1 MMVPFILFGQSYSA
15 LWNQAKEA
23 EEKDLP
29 QTQYKVIQKIVAKAE
44 KEKAYGQLLRAELNA
59 AQVMSVIA
67 PDSLKPAV
75 EKIQQRG
82 EATQDE
88 VLRLVYQTVLYR
100 VISDNRDLEM
110 QAKRPEL
117 TPQLCE
123 QLAQVKEDAYEPF
136 VKKGSDSHYF
146 NHDLLS
152 IVGYELDDLQP
163 LYDYYTK
170 TGNRQA
176 ACLVVARLKHY
187 ASIEELDALIQNYR
201 DLKECGELAMV
212 RYERMYSM
220 PVAER
225 IAYIHEALQH
235 WGSWKRIGRLRNAE
249 QELTN
254 SQYRVSYDHPV
265 VTPQQTQMVRLKGLR
280 HLSSVTMKVYR
291 LNANGDLDASPS
303 YDTGYQKVKRLI
315 QGVAAEETRTYTG
328 KEPYEFFE
336 DSLTLPALPVGVY
349 MVEFTTAPST
359 EPVRHLYN
367 VTDVYT
373 IMEPQPDAL
382 RYVVVRASTGQP
394 IAGAHLRITERN
406 YGNDQVLNVVT
417 DAKGEYLLKTNNP
430 RHQRE
435 VFAYTDDDKACPVF
449 NFYDQYSY
457 YQGQDQVS
465 RTCIYTDRS
474 IYRPGQT
481 VHAAA
486 ILYEVQKGMEHAVT
500 AHQQVTFVL
509 KDANGKKVAEKRTT
523 TDEYGTCAAELTI
536 PSSGLSGQ
544 FTVRVNGQSHVI
556 RVEEYKRP
564 TFHVDFPE
572 VKQVYAAG
580 DTITVKGVAMSY
592 AGVPVQE
599 AKVSYKVTRRTA
611 FWWWSYSRYWDSAIL
626 GYGNDGT
633 EVYRGTATTDAEGQ
647 FEAQV
652 PFDLPETSHPMFY
665 SFVVSA
671 DVTDTAGETHHGELS
686 LPLGNRKQALSVDL
700 PEKVLRDEQNKVT
713 FHLLNAAGKD
723 LEASVRYRIDKGKWQ
738 TTKANVSISLSTLHA
753 PLSSGKHTLEA
764 TCEGDTLQRD
774 FVVFALDDTTPATET
789 DDWFYQSA
797 TQFPAD
803 GKPVTIQVGSSAP
816 DVHIVYSI
824 FAGEKVIESGSID
837 RSNQLINLKLTYEEA
852 YGNGLLLTY
861 AWVKKGKCYTH
872 IARIKRPLPDKKL
885 KLQWTTFRD
894 RLKPGQQEEW
904 TLTVLD
910 SQGKPVDAQLM
921 ATLYDQSLDQLQA
934 HQWSFAPYYNLPM
947 PNSHWTFQVRYQ
959 MSDGAS
965 FDWKRVNEGELL
977 FSVFDHSVYPTPYYG
992 RYHFTRGAVTRSRMK
1007 MNKAAGM
1014 VMDEAM
1020 PMMAMAEVE
1029 EEKAVVANDEADNAA
1044 ETPQAE
1050 ETVQV
1055 RENLNETAFF
1065 YPQLTTAVDGSVVLK
1080 FTLPESLTTWRLLGL
1095 AHTKDLCYGT
1105 IEGLSVAQKDVMIQP
1120 NVPRFLRE
1128 GDAATIA
1135 ARIFNTSEK
1144 DLIGTAVLRLLNPET
1159 NAVVLEQKQSVTL
1172 NAGGTTPVTFNI
1184 SLSIPEQSSPTR
1196 SLSLHSPLST
1206 QLLICQMTVSGA
1218 DFSDGEQHYLPILPA
1233 TEHVTVTVPLTQH
1246 HPGVTTVDLAKLVP
1260 ADATQPK
1267 LTVEYTNKPA
1277 WLMTQALS
1285 VVGTPDNDN
1294 AISLAAAYYAN
1305 SLGRH
1310 ILAQNPQAKRAFEL
1324 WKQEPDANSLM
1335 SALEKNQELKDLL
1348 LNETPWVL
1356 DADNES
1362 EQKQRMGDFFDE
1374 NLMQNRL
1381 QQSLEKLRKLQR
1393 DNGAWSWW
1401 PEMPGSFYMTV
1412 SISEM
1417 LVRLNAMTGHQA
1429 ETAPML
1435 NAAFKFMGQEIIDEV
1450 KEMKKWAKKGH
1461 KPSFPSFKALQWLYL
1476 ATLDGREL
1484 PADVQAAN
1492 AYLLPLLKKEIKNQS
1507 LYEKALTAIILSKT
1521 EPKRA
1526 AEYVQSL
1533 KEYTVYREDMGR
1545 YYDTP
1550 RAGYSW
1556 FDYKIPTQTVAIEAM
1571 QRLTPDD
1578 TETITEMQ
1586 RWLLQS
1592 KRTQAWDT
1600 PINSVNAVYAF
1611 LQGSNALAPQALS
1624 VLKVD
1629 EQPLELPQATAAI
1642 GYVKTNV
1649 PADSKTLTIEKSS
1662 EGTSWGAVY
1671 AQFMQPTK
1679 SVEASASGL
1688 TVTREIISPLS
1699 TLHSPLSIPE
1709 QSSPT
1714 RSLSLHSPL
1723 KVGDRIKVRITIT
1736 ADRDYDFVQLI
1747 DRRAACME
1755 PVRQL
1760 SGYTQGAYCTPK
1772 DCSTNYYI
1780 DMLSK
1785 GKHVI
1790 ETEYYIDRTGTYET
1804 GLCTV
1809 SCAYA
1814 PEFRGTAKSITIK
1827 VGK

>member
-1 MMVPFILFGQSYSA
+1 MLPMWIFGQSYA
-15 LWNQAKEA
+15 ELWKKAVEA
-23 EEKDLP
+23 EQKDLP
-29 QTQYKVIQKIVAKAE
+29 KTQYEVLQKIVAKAE
-44 KEKAYGQLLRAELNA
+44 KENAYGQLLKAELNA

-75 EKIQQRG
+75 ERIQQRG
-82 EATQDE
+82 TSAQDE
-88 VLRLVYQTVLYR
+88 VLRLIYQTVLYR
-100 VISDNRDLEM
+100 VINNNSDLEM
-110 QAKRPEL
+110 KAERPVL

-123 QLAQVKEDAYEPF
+123 KLAQVKEDDYVPF
-136 VKKGSDSHYF
+136 VKKGSDSRYF

-152 IVGYELDDLQP
+152 IVGYELDDLTP
-163 LYDYYTK
+163 LYDYYK
-170 TGNRQA
+170 RSGNREA
-176 ACLVVARLKHY
+176 ACLVVANLKQY
-187 ASIEELDALIQNYR
+187 AKIEELDALIAEYR
-201 DLKECGELAMV
+201 DLKECGELAIA
-212 RYERMYSM
+212 RYERMYGL

-225 IAYIHEALQH
+225 IAYIHEALQQ
-235 WGSWKRIGRLRNAE
+235 WGSWKRMAVLRNAE
-249 QELTN
+249 RELTN
-254 SQYRVSYDHPV
+254 HQYHVSYDHQV
-265 VTPQQTQMVRLKGLR
+265 VLPQQSQTVKLERLR

-303 YDTGYQKVKRLI
+303 YDQGYQKIKKLI
-315 QGVAAEETRTYTG
+315 TGVAAEEKRTFTG
-328 KEPYEFFE
+328 KEPYELF
-336 DSLTLPALPVGVY
+336 DDALTLPALPVGVY
-349 MVEFTTAPST
+349 MVEFTSVPAT
-359 EPVRHLYN
+359 EPVRKLYY

-373 IMEPQPDAL
+373 IMEPQPEAF
-382 RYVVVRASTGQP
+382 RYVVVHASTGQP
-394 IAGAHLRITERN
+394 IAGAHLRITEKH
-406 YGNDQVLNVVT
+406 YGKDQVVNAVT
-417 DAKGEYLLKTNNP
+417 DAKGEYLLKTDNP

-435 VFAYTDDDKACPVF
+435 VFAYTNDDKACPELTA
-449 NFYDQYSY
+449 NNQYSY
-457 YQGQDQVS
+457 YKGQDDVS
-465 RTCIYTDRS
+465 RTCVYTDRS

-486 ILYEVQKGMEHAVT
+486 ILYQVRQGMNHAVDS
-500 AHQQVTFVL
+500 AQQVWFKL
-509 KDANGKKVAEKRTT
+509 MDANGKQVAEKSAV
-523 TDEYGTCAAELTI
+523 TDAYGTCAAELTI
-536 PSSGLSGQ
+536 PSTGLSGL
-544 FTVRVNGQSHVI
+544 FTVRVNGQSHTI

-572 VKQVYAAG
+572 VKQAYAAG
-580 DTITVKGVAMSY
+580 DTITVKGVALSY

-611 FWWWSYSRYWDSAIL
+611 FWWWSYSRYWDTAVL
-626 GYGNDGT
+626 GYGDDGV
-633 EVYRGTATTDAEGQ
+633 EVYSGVAKTDAEGQ
-647 FEAQV
+647 FEALL
-652 PFDLPETSHPMFY
+652 PFDMPATSHPMFY

-700 PEKVLRDEQNKVT
+700 PEKVLRDEQPKAM

-723 LEASVRYRIDKGKWQ
+723 LDADVRYRIDNGQWQ
-738 TTKANVSISLSTLHA
+738 TVKSQQSVSVSEKLK
-753 PLSSGKHTLEA
+753 SGKHTLEA
-764 TCEGDTLQRD
+764 SCQGDTLKRD
-774 FVVFALDDTTPATET
+774 FVVFSLSDTTPATTT

-797 TQFPAD
+797 SQFPND
-803 GKPVTIQVGSSAP
+803 GQPVTIQVGSSAP
-816 DVHIVYSI
+816 DMHIVYSI
-824 FAGEKVIESGSID
+824 FAGEKMIESGAVK
-837 RSNQLINLKLTYEEA
+837 RSNQLINRKFTYKDE
-852 YGNGLLLTY
+852 YKNGLLLTY
-861 AWVKKGKCYTH
+861 AWVKQGKCYTH
-872 IARIKRPLPDKKL
+872 STRIRRPLPDKKL

-904 TLTVLD
+904 TLTVHD
-910 SQGKPVDAQLM
+910 PQGKPVEAQLM

-934 HQWSFAPYYNLPM
+934 HHWSLSPYYNLPM
-947 PNSHWTFQVRYQ
+947 PDTHWGVPFRYQ
-959 MSDGAS
+959 MSGGATYNWRHDS
-965 FDWKRVNEGELL
+965 VHDLVFSHFDK
-977 FSVFDHSVYPTPYYG
+977 DVYPSPYFH
-992 RYHFTRGAVTRSRMK
+992 RYHFSRGALMGSRMRMK
-1007 MNKAAGM
+1007 NAVASMAVEDA
-1014 VMDEAM
+1014 AM
-1020 PMMAMAEVE
+1020 PMAVAM
-1029 EEKAVVANDEADNAA
+1029 EEKAVEVKMDEAADTNA
-1044 ETPQAE
+1044 ETPQQE
-1050 ETVQV
+1050 ESVQV

-1065 YPQLTTAVDGSVVLK
+1065 YPQLTTAAEDGSVALK

-1095 AHTKDLCYGT
+1095 AHTKDLCYGL
-1105 IEGLSVAQKDVMIQP
+1105 IEGLAVAQKDVMIQP

-1128 GDAATIA
+1128 GDAATIS
-1135 ARIFNTSEK
+1135 ARIFNTSERA
-1144 DLIGTAVLRLLNPET
+1144 LSGTARLRLLNAET
-1159 NAVVLEQKQSVTL
+1159 EAVVAEWSQPVSLA
-1172 NAGGTTPVTFNI
+1172 AGGTTPVSFNFDVTGFTANT
-1184 SLSIPEQSSPTR
+1184 S
-1196 SLSLHSPLST
+1196 
-1206 QLLICQMTVSGA
+1206 LLICQMTVSGA

-1233 TEHVTVTVPLTQH
+1233 TEHVTVTVPVTQH
-1246 HPGVTTVDLAKLVP
+1246 HPGVSTVDLSKLVP

-1267 LTVEYTNKPA
+1267 LTVEYTNNPA

-1305 SLGRH
+1305 ALGRH
-1310 ILAQNPQAKRAFEL
+1310 ILQQNPLAKHVFNL
-1324 WKQEPDANSLM
+1324 WKQEAQNASVSTL
-1335 SALEKNQELKDLL
+1335 SSQLEKNQELKDLL

-1356 DADNES
+1356 DADNET
-1362 EQKQRMGDFFDE
+1362 EQRQRMGDFFDA

-1381 QQSLEKLRKLQR
+1381 QQSLDKLRKLQR
-1393 DNGAWSWW
+1393 SSGAWSWW

-1412 SISEM
+1412 SIGEM
-1417 LVRLNAMTGHQA
+1417 LVRLNAMTGENK
-1429 ETAPML
+1429 ETAQML
-1435 NAAFKFMGQEIIDEV
+1435 SSAFKFMGREIIDEV

-1461 KPSFPSFKALQWLYL
+1461 KPTFPSFKALQWLYL

-1484 PADVQAAN
+1484 PADVQEAN
-1492 AYLLPLLKKEIKNQS
+1492 AYLMPLLKKEIKHQS

-1521 EPKRA
+1521 EPKLA

-1556 FDYKIPTQTVAIEAM
+1556 FDYKIPTQTIAIEAM
-1571 QRLTPDD
+1571 QRLTPAD

-1649 PADSKTLTIEKSS
+1649 AADSKTLTIEKSS

-1688 TVTREIISPLS
+1688 IVTRELL
-1699 TLHSPLSIPE
+1699 TKGE
-1709 QSSPT
+1709 
-1714 RSLSLHSPL
+1714 L
-1723 KVGDRIKVRITIT
+1723 KVGDRVKVRITIT
-1736 ADRDYDFVQLI
+1736 ADRDYDFVQVI

-1809 SCAYA
+1809 GCAYA
-1814 PEFRGTAKSITIK
+1814 PEFRGTAKSMTIK
-1827 VGK
+1827 VKK

>member
-1 MMVPFILFGQSYSA
+1 MWLFGQSYSE
-15 LWNQAKEA
+15 LWKKANEA
-23 EEKDLP
+23 EDKDLP
-29 QTQYKVIQKIVAKAE
+29 KTQYEVLQKIVAKAE
-44 KEKAYGQLLRAELNA
+44 KEKAYGQLLKAELNA

-75 EKIQQRG
+75 EQIQKRG
-82 EATQDE
+82 EATKDE

-100 VISDNRDLEM
+100 VISDNRDLEL
-110 QAKRPEL
+110 QATRPTL
-117 TPQLCE
+117 TPKICE

-176 ACLVVARLKHY
+176 ACLVIAELKRY
-187 ASIEELDALIQNYR
+187 ASIEEIDALIQTYR
-201 DLKECGELAMV
+201 DLKECGELAIA
-212 RYERMYSM
+212 RYERMYAF

-225 IAYIHEALQH
+225 IAYIHSALDQ
-235 WGSWKRIGRLRNAE
+235 WGGWKRMGVLRNAE
-249 QELTN
+249 KDLTN
-254 SQYRVSYDHPV
+254 PQFHVAYDHQV
-265 VTPQQTQMVRLKGLR
+265 VTPQQSQTVQLRNLR
-280 HLSSVTMKVYR
+280 HLSSLTMKVYR
-291 LNANGDLDASPS
+291 LNANGDLDDSPT
-303 YDTGYQKVKRLI
+303 YDKGYQKIKKLI
-315 QGVAAEETRTYTG
+315 KGVAAEETRTYTG
-328 KEPYEFFE
+328 KAPYEFFE
-336 DSLTLPALPVGVY
+336 DSLTLSALPVGVY
-349 MVEFTTAPST
+349 MVEFTSAPTT
-359 EPVRHLYN
+359 EPVRRLYY

-373 IMEPQPDAL
+373 IMESQPDAL
-382 RYVVVRASTGQP
+382 RYVVVHASTGQP
-394 IAGAHLRITERN
+394 IPKAHLRIKERN
-406 YGNDQVLNVVT
+406 YGNDHVLNVVT
-417 DAKGEYLLKTNNP
+417 DAKGEYLLKTD
-430 RHQRE
+430 RLHRQRE
-435 VFAYTDDDKACPVF
+435 VFAYTDDDKACPEL
-449 NFYDQYSY
+449 NATNQYSY
-457 YQGQDQVS
+457 YHGQDQVS

-486 ILYEVQKGMEHAVT
+486 IIYEVQKGMEHAVT
-500 AHQQVTFVL
+500 AHKHVNFVL
-509 KDANGKKVAEKRTT
+509 NDANGKKVAEQSTT
-523 TDEYGTCAAELTI
+523 TDDFGTCAAELTI
-536 PSSGLSGQ
+536 PVSGLSGR

-572 VKQVYAAG
+572 VKQAYAAG
-580 DTITVKGVAMSY
+580 DTIQVKGVALSY

-599 AKVSYKVTRRTA
+599 AKVCYKVTRRTA
-611 FWWWSYSRYWDSAIL
+611 FWWWSYSRYWDSAVL
-626 GYGNDGT
+626 GYGHDGV
-633 EVYRGTATTDAEGQ
+633 EVYQGEAKTDAEGQ

-652 PFDLPETSHPMFY
+652 PFNLPETNHPMFY
-665 SFVVSA
+665 TFVVSA

-700 PEKVLRDEQNKVT
+700 PEKVLRDDQPKVT

-723 LEASVRYRIDKGKWQ
+723 LEASVRYRIDNGNWQ
-738 TTKANVSISLSTLHA
+738 EVKTNSPRPLSLSKGTVLK
-753 PLSSGKHTLEA
+753 SGKHSLEA
-764 TCEGDTLQRD
+764 ICEGDTLQRD
-774 FVVFALDDTTPATET
+774 FVVFSLGDTAPATTT

-816 DVHIVYSI
+816 DVHIVYSL

-837 RSNQLINLKLTYEEA
+837 RNNQLINRQFTYKDDYE
-852 YGNGLLLTY
+852 NGLLLTF
-861 AWVKKGKCYTH
+861 AWVKEGKCYTH
-872 IARIKRPLPDKKL
+872 TAHIKRPLPDKKL

-894 RLKPGQQEEW
+894 RLTPGQQEEW
-904 TLTVLD
+904 TLTILD
-910 SQGKPVDAQLM
+910 PQGKPADAQLM

-934 HQWSFAPYYNLPM
+934 HQWSLMPYYNLPM
-947 PNSHWTFQVRYQ
+947 PTSRWTFPSRYQ
-959 MSDGAS
+959 VSAS
-965 FDWKRVNEGELL
+965 ASYDWKHSNEGQLV
-977 FSVFDHSVYPTPYYG
+977 FSVFDHDVYPMPYYG
-992 RYHFTRGAVTRSRMK
+992 RYHFTRGAVMGSRMRL
-1007 MNKAAGM
+1007 NKAAGM

-1020 PMMAMAEVE
+1020 PMAAMAEVE
-1029 EEKAVVANDEADNAA
+1029 EEKAVAVNDEAPDTAA
-1044 ETPQAE
+1044 ETPQE
-1050 ETVQV
+1050 ESSVQV

-1065 YPQLTTAVDGSVVLK
+1065 YPQLTTAADGSVALK

-1120 NVPRFLRE
+1120 NMPRFLRE
-1128 GDAATIA
+1128 GDAATIS

-1144 DLIGTAVLRLLNPET
+1144 DLTGTAVLRFLNPET
-1159 NAVVLEQKQSVTL
+1159 NAVVLEQKQTVSMK
-1172 NAGGTTPVTFNI
+1172 AGGTTPVTFDVR
-1184 SLSIPEQSSPTR
+1184 SLASAGSATVSSR
-1196 SLSLHSPLST
+1196 SLSLSKG
-1206 QLLICQMTVSGA
+1206 LLICQMTVSGA

-1233 TEHVTVTVPLTQH
+1233 TSHVTVTVPVTQH
-1246 HPGVTTVDLAKLVP
+1246 HPGVTTVDLSKLVP

-1267 LTVEYTNKPA
+1267 LTVEYTNQPA

-1285 VVGTPDNDN
+1285 IVGTPDNDN

-1310 ILAQNPQAKRAFEL
+1310 ILKQNPQAKRAFQL
-1324 WKQEPDANSLM
+1324 WKQEPDANSLT

-1356 DADNES
+1356 DADNET

-1381 QQSLEKLRKLQR
+1381 QQSLDKLRKLQR
-1393 DNGAWSWW
+1393 ANGAWSWW

-1417 LVRLNAMTGHQA
+1417 LVRLNEMAGQQS
-1429 ETAPML
+1429 ETTQML
-1435 NAAFKFMGQEIIDEV
+1435 NAAFKFMGREIIDEV

-1461 KPSFPSFKALQWLYL
+1461 KPTFPSFKALQWLYL

-1484 PADVQAAN
+1484 PADVQEAN
-1492 AYLLPLLKKEIKNQS
+1492 AYLMPLLKKEIKNQS

-1521 EPKRA
+1521 EPKLA

-1550 RAGYSW
+1550 RASYSW

-1571 QRLTPDD
+1571 QRLTPAD

-1611 LQGSNALAPQALS
+1611 LQGSNALAPQELS

-1629 EQPLELPQATAAI
+1629 EQPLDLPKATAAI

-1649 PADSKTLTIEKSS
+1649 PAESKTLTIEKSS

-1679 SVEASASGL
+1679 SVEASTSGL
-1688 TVTREIISPLS
+1688 TVTRELISPSGS
-1699 TLHSPLSIPE
+1699 TVSEPVEATVAEPVE
-1709 QSSPT
+1709 A
-1714 RSLSLHSPL
+1714 
-1723 KVGDRIKVRITIT
+1723 KVGDRVKMRITII
-1736 ADRDYDFVQLI
+1736 ADRDYDFVQVI

-1814 PEFRGTAKSITIK
+1814 PEFRGTAKSITIEVK
-1827 VGK
+1827 K

>member
-1 MMVPFILFGQSYSA
+1 MQKKIWTFLIVLMLPMWLFGQSYTE
-15 LWNQAKEA
+15 LWKKAAEA
-23 EEKDLP
+23 ERKDLP
-29 QTQYKVIQKIVAKAE
+29 QTQYQTLQQIVAKAE

-59 AQVMSVIA
+59 AQVMNMIA

-75 EKIQQRG
+75 QRIQQRG
-82 EATQDE
+82 ETTQDE

-100 VISDNRDLEM
+100 VINNNSDLEM
-110 QAKRPEL
+110 HAKQPEL
-117 TPQLCE
+117 TPQLCAK
-123 QLAQVKEDAYEPF
+123 LAQVKEDTYEPF

-152 IVGYELDDLQP
+152 IVGYELDDLSP

-170 TGNRQA
+170 AGNRQA
-176 ACLVVARLKHY
+176 ACLVVAQLKRY
-187 ASIEELDALIQNYR
+187 ASIEELDVLIAQYR
-201 DLKECGELAMV
+201 DLKECGELAIA
-212 RYERMYSM
+212 RYERMYSF

-225 IAYIHEALQH
+225 IAYIHKALQQ
-235 WGSWKRIGRLRNAE
+235 WGGWKRMGILRNAE
-249 QELTN
+249 KELTN
-254 SQYRVSYDHPV
+254 PQYHVSYNCQV
-265 VTPQQTQMVRLKGLR
+265 VTPQQSQMVKLERLR

-291 LNANGDLDASPS
+291 LDANGDFDASPS
-303 YDTGYQKVKRLI
+303 YDYGYQKVKKLI
-315 QGVAAEETRTYTG
+315 KGVAAEETRTYTG
-328 KEPYEFFE
+328 KEPYTFFE
-336 DSLTLPALPVGVY
+336 DSLTLPGLSVGVY

-359 EPVRHLYN
+359 EPVRSLYY

-373 IMEPQPDAL
+373 IMESQPEAL
-382 RYVVVRASTGQP
+382 RYVVVHASTGQP
-394 IAGAHLRITERN
+394 IPGAHLRIKEKN
-406 YGNDQVLNVVT
+406 YGNDRVLNVVT
-417 DAKGEYLLKTNNP
+417 DAKGEYLLKTDRP
-430 RHQRE
+430 RYQRE
-435 VFAYTDDDKACPVF
+435 VFAYTDGDKACPEL
-449 NFYDQYSY
+449 NANNQYIY
-457 YQGQDQVS
+457 YQGQDHVS
-465 RTCIYTDRS
+465 RTSIYTDRS

-481 VHAAA
+481 VHVAA

-500 AHQQVTFVL
+500 AHQSVTFVL
-509 KDANGKKVAEKRTT
+509 NDANGKKVAEKTTT

-536 PSSGLSGQ
+536 PSSGLSGM
-544 FTVRVNGQSHVI
+544 FTVRVNGQSHTV

-572 VKQVYAAG
+572 VKQSYAAG
-580 DTITVKGVAMSY
+580 DTITVKGIALSY

-599 AKVSYKVTRRTA
+599 AKVNYKVTRRTA
-611 FWWWSYSRYWDSAIL
+611 FWWWSYSRYWDSAVL
-626 GYGNDGT
+626 GYGHDGV
-633 EVYRGTATTDAEGQ
+633 EVYQGEATTDAEGQ

-700 PEKVLRDEQNKVT
+700 PEKVLRDEQSKT
-713 FHLLNAAGKD
+713 MFHLLNASGKD
-723 LEASVRYRIDKGKWQ
+723 LDASVRYRIDKGQWQ
-738 TTKANVSISLSTLHA
+738 NVKTQQSVALSNQLK
-753 PLSSGKHTLEA
+753 SGKHTLEA
-764 TCEGDTLQRD
+764 ICEGDTLQRD
-774 FVVFALDDTTPATET
+774 FVVFALDDQVPATET

-797 TQFPAD
+797 VQFPAD
-803 GKPVTIQVGSSAP
+803 GKPVTIQVGSSAS
-816 DVHIVYSI
+816 DVHIVYSL
-824 FAGEKVIESGSID
+824 FAGEKVLESGAID
-837 RSNQLINLKLTYEEA
+837 RSNQLINRQFVYKDDYE
-852 YGNGLLLTY
+852 NGLLLTF
-861 AWVKKGKCYTH
+861 AWVKDGKCYTH
-872 IARIKRPLPDKKL
+872 TAQIKRPLPDKKL

-894 RLKPGQQEEW
+894 RLTPGQQEEW

-910 SQGKPVDAQLM
+910 PQGKPVDAQLM
-921 ATLYDQSLDQLQA
+921 ATLYDQSLDQLQS
-934 HQWSFAPYYNLPM
+934 HQWSLSPYYNLPIAH
-947 PNSHWTFQVRYQ
+947 SHWTFPSRYQ
-959 MSDGAS
+959 LSDGAYYN
-965 FDWKRVNEGELL
+965 WKRVNEGQLL
-977 FSVFDHSVYPTPYYG
+977 FSAFDHSVYLTPYYG
-992 RYHFTRGAVTRSRMK
+992 RYHFTRGAMMGSRMK
-1007 MNKAAGM
+1007 MANASAMMVEDAG
-1014 VMDEAM
+1014 V
-1020 PMMAMAEVE
+1020 PMAEVM
-1029 EEKAVVANDEADNAA
+1029 EEKAVQVEAA
-1044 ETPQAE
+1044 EASTNDAVSEAEVPQE
-1050 ETVQV
+1050 EGSVQV

-1065 YPQLTTAVDGSVVLK
+1065 YPQLTTAADGSVALK

-1135 ARIFNTSEK
+1135 ARIFNTGEK
-1144 DLIGTAVLRLLNPET
+1144 DLSGTAILRLINPET
-1159 NAVVLEQKQSVTL
+1159 NAVVVEQKQAVTL
-1172 NAGGTTPVTFNI
+1172 KAGGTTPVTFNLDTA
-1184 SLSIPEQSSPTR
+1184 SLLSAQSS
-1196 SLSLHSPLST
+1196 
-1206 QLLICQMTVSGA
+1206 LLICQMTVSGA

-1233 TEHVTVTVPLTQH
+1233 TEHVTLTVPVTQH
-1246 HPGVTTVDLAKLVP
+1246 HPGTTTVDLSKLVP

-1267 LTVEYTNKPA
+1267 LTVEYTNNPA

-1305 SLGRH
+1305 SLGRY
-1310 ILAQNPQAKRAFEL
+1310 ILEQNPQAERAFQL
-1324 WKQEPDANSLM
+1324 WKQEADATSLT

-1356 DADNES
+1356 EADNKT

-1381 QQSLEKLRKLQR
+1381 QQSLDKLHKLQR
-1393 DNGAWSWW
+1393 SNGAWSWW

-1417 LVRLNAMTGHQA
+1417 LVRLNAMTGENS
-1429 ETAPML
+1429 ETAQML
-1435 NAAFKFMGQEIIDEV
+1435 NAAFKFMGREIIDEV
-1450 KEMKKWAKKGH
+1450 KEMKKWEKKGH

-1484 PADVQAAN
+1484 PTDVQAAN
-1492 AYLLPLLKKEIKNQS
+1492 AYLMPLLKKEIKSQS

-1550 RAGYSW
+1550 RATYSW

-1571 QRLTPDD
+1571 QRLTPAD
-1578 TETITEMQ
+1578 TETISEMQ

-1611 LQGSNALAPQALS
+1611 LQGSNALAPQELS

-1629 EQPLELPQATAAI
+1629 EKPLPLPQATAAI

-1649 PADSKTLTIEKSS
+1649 SADSKTLTIEKSS

-1679 SVEASASGL
+1679 SVEDAASGL
-1688 TVTREIISPLS
+1688 TVTRELL
-1699 TLHSPLSIPE
+1699 TKGE
-1709 QSSPT
+1709 
-1714 RSLSLHSPL
+1714 L

-1809 SCAYA
+1809 GCAYA
-1814 PEFRGTAKSITIK
+1814 PEFRATAKSITITVK
-1827 VGK
+1827 

>member
-1 MMVPFILFGQSYSA
+1 MKKFILLLIVMMLPMWLFGQSYSE
-15 LWNQAKEA
+15 LWKKANEA
-23 EEKDLP
+23 EGKDLP
-29 QTQYKVIQKIVAKAE
+29 KTQYEVLRKIVAKAE
-44 KEKAYGQLLRAELNA
+44 KEKAYGQLLKAELNA

-75 EKIQQRG
+75 ERIQQRG
-82 EATQDE
+82 EATKDE
-88 VLRLVYQTVLYR
+88 VLRLVYQMVLYR
-100 VISDNRDLEM
+100 VISDNSDLEM

-117 TPQLCE
+117 TPKLCE
-123 QLAQVKEDAYEPF
+123 QLAQVKESAYEPF
-136 VKKGSDSHYF
+136 VQKGADSHYF
-146 NHDLLS
+146 NNDLLS
-152 IVGYELDDLQP
+152 VVGYELDDLQP

-176 ACLVVARLKHY
+176 ACLVVAQLKRY
-187 ASIEELDALIQNYR
+187 TSIEEIDSLIQEYR
-201 DLKECGELAMV
+201 DLKECGELAIN
-212 RYERMYSM
+212 RYDRMYGQ

-225 IAYIHEALQH
+225 IAYIHEALQQ
-235 WGSWKRIGRLRNAE
+235 WGSWKRMGVLRNAE
-249 QELTN
+249 KELTN
-254 SQYRVSYDHPV
+254 PQYRVSYDHQV
-265 VTPQQTQMVRLKGLR
+265 VTPQQSQTVQLKGLR
-280 HLSSVTMKVYR
+280 HLSSITMKVYR
-291 LNANGDLDASPS
+291 LNANGDLDASPT
-303 YDTGYQKVKRLI
+303 YDTGYQKVKKLI
-315 QGVAAEETRTYTG
+315 KGVAAEETRTYTG

-349 MVEFTTAPST
+349 MVEFTSAPT
-359 EPVRHLYN
+359 MEPVRRLYY

-373 IMEPQPDAL
+373 IMESQPEAL
-382 RYVVVRASTGQP
+382 RYVVVHASTGQP
-394 IAGAHLRITERN
+394 IAGAHLRIKERN
-406 YGNDQVLNVVT
+406 YGNDHVQNVVT
-417 DAKGEYLLKTNNP
+417 DAKGEYLLKTDRP
-430 RHQRE
+430 HRQRE
-435 VFAYTDDDKACPVF
+435 VFAYTADDKACPEL
-449 NFYDQYSY
+449 NASNQYSY

-486 ILYEVQKGMEHAVT
+486 IIYEVQKGMEHAVT
-500 AHQQVTFVL
+500 AHKHVTFVL
-509 KDANGKKVAEKRTT
+509 NDANGKKVAEKSTT
-523 TDEYGTCAAELTI
+523 TDDYGTCAAELTI

-544 FTVRVNGQSHVI
+544 FTVRVNGQSHYI

-572 VKQVYAAG
+572 VKQAYAAG
-580 DTITVKGVAMSY
+580 DTIKVKGVALSY

-611 FWWWSYSRYWDSAIL
+611 FWWWSYSRYWNSAIL
-626 GYGNDGT
+626 GYGHDGI
-633 EVYRGTATTDAEGQ
+633 EVYQGEAVTDAEGQ

-665 SFVVSA
+665 TFIVSA
-671 DVTDTAGETHHGELS
+671 DVTDAAGETHHGELS

-700 PEKVLRDEQNKVT
+700 PEKVLRDEQPKT
-713 FHLLNAAGKD
+713 IFHLLNAAGKD
-723 LEASVRYRIDKGKWQ
+723 LDASVRYRIDNGKWQ
-738 TTKANVSISLSTLHA
+738 EIKTQQSVAVGDKLK
-753 PLSSGKHTLEA
+753 SGKHTLEA
-764 TCEGDTLQRD
+764 TCEGDTLQRE
-774 FVVFALDDTTPATET
+774 FVVFGLDDTTPATTT

-816 DVHIVYSI
+816 DVHIVYSV
-824 FAGEKVIESGSID
+824 FAGEKVIESGAID
-837 RSNQLINLKLTYEEA
+837 RSNQLINRQFTYKDNYE
-852 YGNGLLLTY
+852 NGLLLTF
-861 AWVKKGKCYTH
+861 AWVKEGKCYTH
-872 IARIKRPLPDKKL
+872 TAQIKRPLPDKKL

-904 TLTVLD
+904 TLTILD
-910 SQGKPVDAQLM
+910 PQGKPVDAQLM

-934 HQWSFAPYYNLPM
+934 HQWSLVPYYNLPM
-947 PNSHWTFQVRYQ
+947 PTSRWNFPSRYQ
-959 MSDGAS
+959 MSAS
-965 FDWKRVNEGELL
+965 ASYDWKHVSEGKLV

-992 RYHFTRGAVTRSRMK
+992 RYHFTRGAVMGSRMK
-1007 MNKAAGM
+1007 MSKAAGM

-1029 EEKAVVANDEADNAA
+1029 EEKAVATNDEAAETVA
-1044 ETPQAE
+1044 ETPQGE
-1050 ETVQV
+1050 GSVQV

-1065 YPQLTTAVDGSVVLK
+1065 YPQLTTAADGSVALK

-1128 GDAATIA
+1128 GDAATIS

-1144 DLIGTAVLRLLNPET
+1144 DLTGTAVLRFLNPET
-1159 NAVVLEQKQSVTL
+1159 NAVVLEQKQAASMK
-1172 NAGGTTPVTFNI
+1172 AGGTTPVTFNI
-1184 SLSIPEQSSPTR
+1184 DFSLFTPHSS
-1196 SLSLHSPLST
+1196 
-1206 QLLICQMTVSGA
+1206 LLICQMTVSGA

-1233 TEHVTVTVPLTQH
+1233 TSHVTVTVPVTQH
-1246 HPGVTTVDLAKLVP
+1246 HPGVTTVDLSKLVP

-1267 LTVEYTNKPA
+1267 LTVEYTNQPA

-1310 ILAQNPQAKRAFEL
+1310 ILAQNTQAKRTFQL
-1324 WKQEPDANSLM
+1324 WKQEPDANSLT

-1356 DADNES
+1356 DADNET

-1381 QQSLEKLRKLQR
+1381 QQSLDKLRKLQR
-1393 DNGAWSWW
+1393 NNGAWSWW

-1417 LVRLNAMTGHQA
+1417 LVRLNAMAGEQG
-1429 ETAPML
+1429 ETAQML
-1435 NAAFKFMGQEIIDEV
+1435 NAAFKFMGREIIDEV
-1450 KEMKKWAKKGH
+1450 KEMKKWEKKGH
-1461 KPSFPSFKALQWLYL
+1461 KPTFPSFKALQWLYL

-1492 AYLLPLLKKEIKNQS
+1492 AYLMPLLKKEIKNQS

-1521 EPKRA
+1521 EPKLA

-1571 QRLTPDD
+1571 QRLTPAD

-1629 EQPLELPQATAAI
+1629 EKPLELPKATAAI

-1649 PADSKTLTIEKSS
+1649 PAESKTLTIEKSS

-1679 SVEASASGL
+1679 SVEATASGL
-1688 TVTREIISPLS
+1688 TVTRELL
-1699 TLHSPLSIPE
+1699 TKGE
-1709 QSSPT
+1709 
-1714 RSLSLHSPL
+1714 L

-1809 SCAYA
+1809 GCAYA
-1814 PEFRGTAKSITIK
+1814 PEFRGMAKSITITVK
-1827 VGK
+1827 

>member
-1 MMVPFILFGQSYSA
+1 MLPMWLFGQSYTE
-15 LWNQAKEA
+15 LWKKAAEA
-23 EEKDLP
+23 ERKDLP
-29 QTQYKVIQKIVAKAE
+29 QTQYKALQMIVAKAE
-44 KEKAYGQLLRAELNA
+44 KEKAYGQLLKAELNA
-59 AQVMSVIA
+59 AQVMSLIA

-75 EKIQQRG
+75 QRIQQRG

-88 VLRLVYQTVLYR
+88 VLRLVYQTVLYS
-100 VISDNRDLEM
+100 VISNNSDLELE
-110 QAKRPEL
+110 AKRPQL

-123 QLAQVKEDAYEPF
+123 KLAKIKEDDYVPF
-136 VKKGSDSHYF
+136 VIKGSDSRYF

-152 IVGYELDDLQP
+152 VVGYELNDLES
-163 LYDYYTK
+163 LYNYYK
-170 TGNRQA
+170 QAGQREA
-176 ACLVVARLKHY
+176 ACLVVADWKQY
-187 ASIEELDALIQNYR
+187 ASIEELDALIAEYR
-201 DLKECGELAMV
+201 NLKECGELAIA
-212 RYERMYSM
+212 RYERMYSR

-225 IAYIHEALQH
+225 IAYIHEALKQ
-235 WGSWKRIGRLRNAE
+235 WGGWKRINTLRNAE
-249 QELTN
+249 KELTN
-254 SQYRVSYDHPV
+254 SQFHVSYDRQV
-265 VTPQQTQMVRLKGLR
+265 VIPQQSQTVKLERLR

-291 LNANGDLDASPS
+291 LDADGDLDVSPS
-303 YDTGYQKVKRLI
+303 YDYGYQKVKKLI
-315 QGVAAEETRTYTG
+315 KGIAAEETRVYTG
-328 KEPYEFFE
+328 KQPYEFFE
-336 DSLTLPALPVGVY
+336 DSLALPALPVGVY
-349 MVEFTTAPST
+349 MVEFISAPAT
-359 EPVRHLYN
+359 EPVRQLYY

-373 IMEPQPDAL
+373 IMESQLDAM

-394 IAGAHLRITERN
+394 IAGAHLRITDKV
-406 YGNDQVLNVVT
+406 YGQDQVTNAVT
-417 DAKGEYLLKTNNP
+417 DAKGEYLFKTKTP
-430 RHQRE
+430 RHLHH
-435 VFAYTDDDKACPVF
+435 VFAYTKDDRACPELNVH
-449 NFYDQYSY
+449 NQYSY
-457 YQGQDQVS
+457 YKGQDNVH

-486 ILYEVQKGMEHAVT
+486 ILYEVNKGMEH
-500 AHQQVTFVL
+500 QVESAREVIFTL
-509 KDANGKKVAEKRTT
+509 LDANGKKVAEKVTS

-536 PSSGLSGQ
+536 PSTGLSGV
-544 FTVRVNGQSHVI
+544 FTVRANGQSHTI

-572 VKQVYAAG
+572 VKEAYAAG
-580 DTITVKGVAMSY
+580 DTLTVKGVAMSY
-592 AGVPVQE
+592 AGMPVQD

-611 FWWWSYSRYWDSAIL
+611 FWWWSYSRYWNTAEL
-626 GYGNDGT
+626 GYGHDGV
-633 EVYRGTATTDAEGQ
+633 EVYSGEAKTDDKGQ
-647 FEAQV
+647 FEALL
-652 PFDLPETSHPMFY
+652 PFEMPETSHPMFY
-665 SFVVSA
+665 SFVVIA
-671 DVTDTAGETHHGELS
+671 DVTDTAGETHHGELT

-700 PEKVLRDEQNKVT
+700 PEKLLRDEQPKAT

-723 LEASVRYRIDKGKWQ
+723 IDASVRYRIDNGQWQ
-738 TTKANVSISLSTLHA
+738 TVKTQQPVTVTNKLK
-753 PLSSGKHTLEA
+753 SGKHSLEA
-764 TCEGDTLQRD
+764 ICQGDTLKRD
-774 FVVFALDDTTPATET
+774 FVVFSLDDTTPATET

-797 TQFPAD
+797 NQFPAD
-803 GKPVTIQVGSSAP
+803 GKSVTVQVGSSAP
-816 DVHIVYSI
+816 DVHIVYSV
-824 FAGEKVIESGSID
+824 FADEKVIESGAID
-837 RSNQLINLKLTYEEA
+837 KSNQLINRKFTYKDE

-861 AWVKKGKCYTH
+861 AWVKNGQCYTH
-872 IARIKRPLPDKKL
+872 TARISRPLPDKKL

-910 SQGKPVDAQLM
+910 PQGKPVDAQLM

-934 HQWSFAPYYNLPM
+934 HQWSLAPYYNLPI
-947 PNSHWTFQVRYQ
+947 PNSKWAFPNRYP
-959 MSDGAS
+959 MSGGAS
-965 FDWKRVNEGELL
+965 YNLKHDAVVDLL
-977 FSVFDHSVYPTPYYG
+977 FSKFDKDVYPSPFYRRHYL
-992 RYHFTRGAVTRSRMK
+992 TRGAVMGSRMRMK
-1007 MNKAAGM
+1007 NAVAYMAVEDATM
-1014 VMDEAM
+1014 PMAEAM
-1020 PMMAMAEVE
+1020 
-1029 EEKAVVANDEADNAA
+1029 EEKAVEVKMDEAADTNAA
-1044 ETPQAE
+1044 APQQE
-1050 ETVQV
+1050 ESVQV

-1065 YPQLTTAVDGSVVLK
+1065 YPQLTTAADGSVALK

-1135 ARIFNTSEK
+1135 ARIFSTSEK
-1144 DLIGTAVLRLLNPET
+1144 DLTGTAILKLINPET
-1159 NAVVLEQKQSVTL
+1159 NAVVVELKQPVTL
-1172 NAGGTTPVTFNI
+1172 KAGGTTPVAF
-1184 SLSIPEQSSPTR
+1184 SLDASSLLAAQSS
-1196 SLSLHSPLST
+1196 
-1206 QLLICQMTVSGA
+1206 LLICQMMVSGA
-1218 DFSDGEQHYLPILPA
+1218 GFSDGEQHYLPVLPV
-1233 TEHVTVTVPLTQH
+1233 TEHVTVTVPVTQH
-1246 HPGVTTVDLAKLVP
+1246 HPGVTTVDLSKLVP

-1267 LTVEYTNKPA
+1267 LTVEYTNNPA
-1277 WLMTQALS
+1277 WLMTQTLS

-1305 SLGRH
+1305 VLGRY
-1310 ILAQNPQAKRAFEL
+1310 ILQQNPQAKTVFQL
-1324 WKQEPDANSLM
+1324 WKQTDDTTSLT

-1356 DADNES
+1356 DADNET

-1381 QQSLEKLRKLQR
+1381 QQSLDKLCKLQR
-1393 DNGAWSWW
+1393 NDGSWSWW
-1401 PEMPGSFYMTV
+1401 PDMPGSFYMTV

-1417 LVRLNAMTGHQA
+1417 LVRLNEMTGENQEA
-1429 ETAPML
+1429 AAML
-1435 NAAFKFMGQEIIDEV
+1435 SSAFKFMGKEIIEEV
-1450 KEMKKWAKKGH
+1450 REMKKWAKKGH
-1461 KPSFPSFKALQWLYL
+1461 KPTFPSFKALQWLYL
-1476 ATLDGREL
+1476 TILDGREL

-1492 AYLLPLLKKEIKNQS
+1492 AYLMPLLKKEIKNQS
-1507 LYEKALTAIILSKT
+1507 LFEKALTAVILSKT

-1550 RAGYSW
+1550 RATYSW

-1571 QRLTPDD
+1571 QRLTPAD
-1578 TETITEMQ
+1578 TETISEMQ

-1611 LQGSNALAPQALS
+1611 LQGSNALAPQELS

-1629 EQPLELPQATAAI
+1629 EAPLELPKATAAI

-1649 PADSKTLTIEKSS
+1649 APASQTLTIEKTS

-1679 SVEASASGL
+1679 SVEASGSGL
-1688 TVTREIISPLS
+1688 SVTRELL
-1699 TLHSPLSIPE
+1699 TKGK
-1709 QSSPT
+1709 
-1714 RSLSLHSPL
+1714 L
-1723 KVGDRIKVRITIT
+1723 KVGDRVKVRITIT

-1772 DCSTNYYI
+1772 DYTTNYYI

-1809 SCAYA
+1809 GCAYA
-1814 PEFRGTAKSITIK
+1814 PEFRATAKSITITVK
-1827 VGK
+1827 

>member
-1 MMVPFILFGQSYSA
+1 M
-15 LWNQAKEA
+15 
-23 EEKDLP
+23 
-29 QTQYKVIQKIVAKAE
+29 IVAKAE
-44 KEKAYGQLLRAELNA
+44 KEKAYGQLLKAELNA
-59 AQVMSVIA
+59 AQVMSLIA

-75 EKIQQRG
+75 QRIQQRG

-88 VLRLVYQTVLYR
+88 VLRLVYQTVLYS
-100 VISDNRDLEM
+100 VISNNSDLGLE
-110 QAKRPEL
+110 AKRPQL

-123 QLAQVKEDAYEPF
+123 KLAKIKEDDYVPF
-136 VKKGSDSHYF
+136 VIKGSDSRYF

-152 IVGYELDDLQP
+152 VVGYELNDLEP
-163 LYDYYTK
+163 LYNYYK
-170 TGNRQA
+170 QAGQREA
-176 ACLVVARLKHY
+176 ACLVVADWKQY
-187 ASIEELDALIQNYR
+187 ASIEELDALIAEYR
-201 DLKECGELAMV
+201 DLKECGELAIA
-212 RYERMYSM
+212 RYERMYSR

-225 IAYIHEALQH
+225 IAYIHEALKQ
-235 WGSWKRIGRLRNAE
+235 WGGWKRINTLRNAE
-249 QELTN
+249 KELTN
-254 SQYRVSYDHPV
+254 SQFHVSYDRQV
-265 VTPQQTQMVRLKGLR
+265 VIPQQSQTVKLERLR

-291 LNANGDLDASPS
+291 LDADGDLDVSPS
-303 YDTGYQKVKRLI
+303 YDYGYQKVKKLI
-315 QGVAAEETRTYTG
+315 KGIAAEETRVYTG
-328 KEPYEFFE
+328 KQPYEFFE
-336 DSLTLPALPVGVY
+336 DSLALPALPVGVY
-349 MVEFTTAPST
+349 MVEFISAPAT
-359 EPVRHLYN
+359 EPVRQLYY

-373 IMEPQPDAL
+373 IMESQLDAM
-382 RYVVVRASTGQP
+382 RYVVVRASTGRP
-394 IAGAHLRITERN
+394 VAGAHLRITDKV
-406 YGNDQVLNVVT
+406 YGQDQVTNAVT
-417 DAKGEYLLKTNNP
+417 DAKGEYLFKTKTP
-430 RHQRE
+430 RHLHH
-435 VFAYTDDDKACPVF
+435 VFAYTKDDRACPEL
-449 NFYDQYSY
+449 NAHNQYSY
-457 YQGQDQVS
+457 YKGQDNVH

-486 ILYEVQKGMEHAVT
+486 ILYEVNKGMEH
-500 AHQQVTFVL
+500 QVESAREVIFTL
-509 KDANGKKVAEKRTT
+509 LDANGKKVAEKVTS

-536 PSSGLSGQ
+536 PSTGLSGV
-544 FTVRVNGQSHVI
+544 FTVRANGQSHTI

-572 VKQVYAAG
+572 VKEAYAAG
-580 DTITVKGVAMSY
+580 DTLTVKGVAMSY
-592 AGVPVQE
+592 AGMPVQD

-611 FWWWSYSRYWDSAIL
+611 FWWWSYSRYWNTAEL
-626 GYGNDGT
+626 GYGHDGV
-633 EVYRGTATTDAEGQ
+633 EVYSGEAKTDDKGQ
-647 FEAQV
+647 FEALL
-652 PFDLPETSHPMFY
+652 PFEMPETSHPMFY
-665 SFVVSA
+665 SFVVTA
-671 DVTDTAGETHHGELS
+671 DVTDAAGETHHGELT

-700 PEKVLRDEQNKVT
+700 PEKLLRDEQPKAT

-723 LEASVRYRIDKGKWQ
+723 IDASVRYRIDNGQWQ
-738 TTKANVSISLSTLHA
+738 TVKTQQPVTVTNKLK
-753 PLSSGKHTLEA
+753 SGKHSLEA
-764 TCEGDTLQRD
+764 ICQGDTLKRD
-774 FVVFALDDTTPATET
+774 FVVFSLDDTTPATET

-797 TQFPAD
+797 NQFPAD
-803 GKPVTIQVGSSAP
+803 GKSVTVQVGSSAP
-816 DVHIVYSI
+816 DVHIVYSV
-824 FAGEKVIESGSID
+824 FADEKVIESGAID
-837 RSNQLINLKLTYEEA
+837 KSNQLINRKFTYKDE

-861 AWVKKGKCYTH
+861 AWVKNGQCYTH
-872 IARIKRPLPDKKL
+872 TARISRPLPDKKL

-934 HQWSFAPYYNLPM
+934 HQWSLAPYYNLPM
-947 PNSHWTFQVRYQ
+947 PNSKWAFPNRYP
-959 MSDGAS
+959 MSGGAS
-965 FDWKRVNEGELL
+965 YNLKHDAVVDLL
-977 FSVFDHSVYPTPYYG
+977 FSKFDKDVYPSPFYRRHYL
-992 RYHFTRGAVTRSRMK
+992 TRGAVMGSRMRMK
-1007 MNKAAGM
+1007 NAVAYMAVEDATM
-1014 VMDEAM
+1014 PMAEAM
-1020 PMMAMAEVE
+1020 
-1029 EEKAVVANDEADNAA
+1029 EEKAVEVKMDEAADTNAA
-1044 ETPQAE
+1044 APQQE
-1050 ETVQV
+1050 ESVQV

-1065 YPQLTTAVDGSVVLK
+1065 YPQLTTAADGSVALK

-1135 ARIFNTSEK
+1135 ARIFSTSEK
-1144 DLIGTAVLRLLNPET
+1144 DLTGTAILKLINPET
-1159 NAVVLEQKQSVTL
+1159 NAVVVELKQAVAL
-1172 NAGGTTPVTFNI
+1172 KAGGTTPVAF
-1184 SLSIPEQSSPTR
+1184 SLDASSLLAAQSS
-1196 SLSLHSPLST
+1196 
-1206 QLLICQMTVSGA
+1206 LLICQMMVSGVG
-1218 DFSDGEQHYLPILPA
+1218 FSDGEQHYLPVLPA
-1233 TEHVTVTVPLTQH
+1233 KEHVTVTVPVTQH
-1246 HPGVTTVDLAKLVP
+1246 HPGVTTVDLSKLVP

-1267 LTVEYTNKPA
+1267 LTVEYTNNPA
-1277 WLMTQALS
+1277 WLMTQTLS

-1305 SLGRH
+1305 VLGRY
-1310 ILAQNPQAKRAFEL
+1310 ILQQNPQAKTVFQL
-1324 WKQEPDANSLM
+1324 WKQTDDTTSLT

-1356 DADNES
+1356 DADNET

-1381 QQSLEKLRKLQR
+1381 QQSLDKLRKLQR
-1393 DNGAWSWW
+1393 NDGSWSWW
-1401 PEMPGSFYMTV
+1401 PDMPGSFYMTV

-1417 LVRLNAMTGHQA
+1417 LVRLNEMTGENQEA
-1429 ETAPML
+1429 AAML
-1435 NAAFKFMGQEIIDEV
+1435 SSAFKFMGKEIIEEV

-1461 KPSFPSFKALQWLYL
+1461 KPTFPSFKALQWLYL
-1476 ATLDGREL
+1476 TTLDGREL

-1492 AYLLPLLKKEIKNQS
+1492 AYLMLLLKKEIKNQS
-1507 LYEKALTAIILSKT
+1507 LFEKALTAVILSKT

-1550 RAGYSW
+1550 RATYSW

-1571 QRLTPDD
+1571 QRLTPAD
-1578 TETITEMQ
+1578 TETISEMQ

-1611 LQGSNALAPQALS
+1611 LQGSNALAPQELA

-1629 EQPLELPQATAAI
+1629 EAPLELPKATAAI

-1649 PADSKTLTIEKSS
+1649 APASQTLTIEKTS

-1679 SVEASASGL
+1679 SVEASGSGL
-1688 TVTREIISPLS
+1688 TVTRELL
-1699 TLHSPLSIPE
+1699 TKGK
-1709 QSSPT
+1709 
-1714 RSLSLHSPL
+1714 L
-1723 KVGDRIKVRITIT
+1723 KVGDRVKVRITIT

-1772 DCSTNYYI
+1772 DYTTNYYI

-1809 SCAYA
+1809 GCAYA
-1814 PEFRGTAKSITIK
+1814 PEFRATAKSITITVK
-1827 VGK
+1827 